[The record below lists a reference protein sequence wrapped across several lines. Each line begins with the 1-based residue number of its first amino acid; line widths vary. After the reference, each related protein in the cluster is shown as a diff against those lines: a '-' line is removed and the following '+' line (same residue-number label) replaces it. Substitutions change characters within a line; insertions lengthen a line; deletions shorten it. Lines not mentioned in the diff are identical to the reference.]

1 MNENIIVIRELDK
14 MITRCLFLAQNI
26 SGCPN
31 EIVQSIGKVKDW
43 TRVKAMLFDCSKCP
57 AWSGNDCIR
66 NPYTEG
72 CLKDNR
78 NKKDGEND
86 SRRNM

>member
-1 MNENIIVIRELDK
+1 MDSITKINQEQIIQMDENINLLKELDK
-14 MITRCLFLAQNI
+14 MITRCLYLSQNI

-57 AWSGNDCIR
+57 AWSGNDCTR

-72 CLKDNR
+72 CLKDN
-78 NKKDGEND
+78 
-86 SRRNM
+86 